1 MTGRMRAR
9 SAPVVAL
16 VLLGTAL
23 AGCSEARVQA
33 DDDLCAQYRELDA
46 RVASLADVDPD
57 TVTADEL
64 REQAEAAQ
72 EQLDAFQATTEGRLD
87 TAISALRSAVNDLAV
102 SAAAAT
108 QEALDTAR
116 PVIEDAHDDVDE
128 TWARVSS
135 LADTYCQEA

>member
-1 MTGRMRAR
+1 MRR

-16 VLLGTAL
+16 VLLGSVL
-23 AGCSEARVQA
+23 AGCSQAKVEA
-33 DDDLCAQYRELDA
+33 DGDLCAQYRELDA
-46 RVASLADVDPD
+46 RVASLAAVDPD

-72 EQLDAFQATTEGRLD
+72 QQLDAFQATTEGRLD

-116 PVIEDAHDDVDE
+116 PAIEDALDDVDE
-128 TWARVSS
+128 AWARVGS